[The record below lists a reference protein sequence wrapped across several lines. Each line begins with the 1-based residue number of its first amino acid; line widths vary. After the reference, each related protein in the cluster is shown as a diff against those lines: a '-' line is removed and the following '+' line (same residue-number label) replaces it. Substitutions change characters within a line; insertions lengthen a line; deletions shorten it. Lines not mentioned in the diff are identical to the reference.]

1 LIAGTKVG
9 RYEIRSK
16 IGEGGMGEV
25 YLAHDTELDRPVAIK
40 VLSAEVAADP
50 RRMQRFTQEA
60 RAASALNHPNIL
72 TIYEIV
78 QTDSVRFFVSEFVDG
93 ITLRERMDRTAK
105 LTEVLDITIQIARA
119 LVAAHAAGIV
129 HRDIKPE
136 NVMIRGDGYVK
147 VLDFG
152 LAKLI
157 ERGTPSVDQEAATRA
172 LVNTDPGSV
181 MGTVNY
187 MSPEQ
192 AAGKQLDART
202 DVWSLGI
209 VLFEMLTSTVPF
221 HGNSPSHTIVAILD
235 HQPPPLTSY
244 LTDVPEAL
252 QEIVTDALAKDP
264 EERFQTARQMLAKL
278 QRLKQRVDAG
288 ASLEYS
294 LAPDRTSQS
303 SGEMISRGVHP
314 TLILGQTTARSGE
327 APTVAKLSGLQSA
340 VPIRKRSKTLAI
352 VAGLVLL
359 ALVAIGL
366 GYYRVI
372 RDKFVDPL
380 GPGAAMSIRPL
391 TDTGKARDAVV
402 SADGR
407 LVAYVLEDGDQT
419 SIHLRQVTEASDKEI
434 VPPTPGQFYF
444 GPTFSP
450 DGNYLT
456 YLGGAGGENLHD
468 LFRVPVLGGVARK
481 LNHDVDSPVSFAAGG
496 KQFAFMR
503 VNPTAKTTAIIISSA
518 EGGAERELASLKSPE
533 SIRDVAWSPDGETI
547 AYVFFGTDNDGYY
560 AHVGEARVDN
570 GRQSVI
576 SAARWRQIV
585 GLVWLPD
592 KSGLIIGARDRASA
606 PSTPPQI
613 WLLPYPAGEPRKLT
627 NDLNSYDS
635 VSLAADGKT
644 LVATKVDFGANI
656 WVGPANDSMRAR
668 QVTASSENG
677 IGGCSWTPDGRLVY
691 SSRAS
696 GYLDL
701 WIMNA
706 DGSGARQLTFGTDAN
721 DLPTV
726 SSDGRYIVFETNRS
740 VGWSIWRMNLDGSGP
755 KELVRNI
762 DQSAMPQTSADG
774 QWVFYTSR
782 ESTGKPVVWRVSI
795 DGGTPQQLTQN
806 EGSSALLSPD
816 GRMFARYTRET
827 PEAGVRIEVSSV
839 SGGEPVKQID
849 SPANSYNVNWMPG
862 GQALAVVKDANKV
875 SNLWRLPL
883 DGGKS
888 QQLTDWKTDRIF
900 WFSWSRDGKQLAV
913 SRGHASHDVLLIK
926 DFK

>member
-1 LIAGTKVG
+1 
-9 RYEIRSK
+9 
-16 IGEGGMGEV
+16 MGEV
-25 YLAHDTELDRPVAIK
+25 YLAHDAELDRPVAIK

-78 QTDSVRFFVSEFVDG
+78 QTDESRFFVSEFVDG
-93 ITLRERMDRTAK
+93 ITLRERMDRPAK
-105 LTEVLDITIQIARA
+105 LSEVLEITMQIARA

-136 NVMIRGDGYVK
+136 NVMIRRDGYVK

-157 ERGTPSVDQEAATRA
+157 ERGRASVDQEAATRA

-202 DVWSLGI
+202 DVWSLGV

-221 HGNSPSHTIVAILD
+221 HGSSPSHTIVAILD
-235 HQPPPLTSY
+235 QEPPPLTRY

-288 ASLEYS
+288 GSLEYS
-294 LAPDRTSQS
+294 VAPDQTSQS
-303 SGEMISRGVHP
+303 SGEMISRSVQP

-327 APTVAKLSGLQSA
+327 APAAAKFSRAEFVVPGNRPSRKSVVVVAVL
-340 VPIRKRSKTLAI
+340 
-352 VAGLVLL
+352 GLV
-359 ALVAIGL
+359 ALIGL
-366 GYYRVI
+366 GFGIYLLSSQKNLKPVTTGI
-372 RDKFVDPL
+372 
-380 GPGAAMSIRPL
+380 MTIRPL

-419 SIHLRQVTEASDKEI
+419 SIHLRQVSEPSDKEI

-444 GPTFSP
+444 GPAFSP

-468 LFRVPVLGGVARK
+468 LYRVPVLGGAARK
-481 LNHDVDSPVSFAAGG
+481 LNHDVDSPVTFAADG

-503 VNPTAKTTAIIISSA
+503 VNPNTKTSAIIIST
-518 EGGAERELASLKSPE
+518 ENGAERELTSLKSPE

-585 GLVWLPD
+585 GLAWLPD
-592 KSGLIIGARDRASA
+592 KSGVIIGARDRASA

-613 WLLPYPAGEPRKLT
+613 WLLPYPAGKPRKLT

-635 VSLAADGKT
+635 VSLAADGTT
-644 LVATKVDFGANI
+644 LVATKVDFGSNI
-656 WVGPANDSMRAR
+656 WVGPANDSARAR
-668 QVTASSENG
+668 QITASSENG
-677 IGGCSWTPDGRLVY
+677 ISGCSWTPDGRLVY
-691 SSRAS
+691 TSRAS

-706 DGSGARQLTFGTDAN
+706 DGSGARQLTFGTDTNA
-721 DLPTV
+721 LPSV
-726 SSDGRYIVFETNRS
+726 SPDGRYIVFETNRS

-762 DQSAMPQTSADG
+762 DQNAMPQVSADG

-782 ESTGKPVVWRVSI
+782 EASGKSVVWRVSI
-795 DGGTPQQLTQN
+795 DGGTPQQLTEK
-806 EGSSALLSPD
+806 EGSPGMLSPD
-816 GRMFARYTRET
+816 GRLFVRYTRET
-827 PEAGVRIEVSSV
+827 PESAAKLEVVPVTGGDAVR
-839 SGGEPVKQID
+839 QID
-849 SPANSYNVNWMPG
+849 SPANSYNGNWMPG
-862 GQALAVVKDANKV
+862 GRAFAVIKDTNQV
-875 SNLWRLPL
+875 SNLWSLPL
-883 DGGKS
+883 EGGKL
-888 QQLTDWKTDRIF
+888 QPLTNWKTDRIF

>member
-1 LIAGTKVG
+1 
-9 RYEIRSK
+9 
-16 IGEGGMGEV
+16 MGEV

-105 LTEVLDITIQIARA
+105 LTEVLEITIQIARA

-136 NVMIRGDGYVK
+136 NVMIRRDGYVK

-202 DVWSLGI
+202 DVWSLGV
-209 VLFEMLTSTVPF
+209 VLFEMLTSTLPF

-235 HQPPPLTSY
+235 HEPPPLTRY

-288 ASLEYS
+288 GSLEYS
-294 LAPDRTSQS
+294 VAPDQTSQS
-303 SGEMISRGVHP
+303 SGEMISRAVQP

-327 APTVAKLSGLQSA
+327 APSVAKFSDAESVVPNAKLS
-340 VPIRKRSKTLAI
+340 RKRPAVVAALGLA
-352 VAGLVLL
+352 
-359 ALVAIGL
+359 ALIGL
-366 GYYRVI
+366 GFGIYLLNNQRNSKPVTTGI
-372 RDKFVDPL
+372 
-380 GPGAAMSIRPL
+380 MSIRPL

-434 VPPTPGQFYF
+434 VPQTPGQFYF

-481 LNHDVDSPVSFAAGG
+481 LNHDVDSPVSFAADG

-503 VNPTAKTTAIIISSA
+503 VTPTTKTTAIIISSA
-518 EGGAERELASLKSPE
+518 EGGAERELASLKSPD

-585 GLVWLPD
+585 GLAWLPD

-627 NDLNSYDS
+627 NDLNSYDG

-644 LVATKVDFGANI
+644 LVATKVDFGSNI
-656 WVGPANDSMRAR
+656 WVGPANDSTRAR
-668 QVTASSENG
+668 QITASSENG
-677 IGGCSWTPDGRLVY
+677 ISGCSWTPDNRLVY

-706 DGSGARQLTFGTDAN
+706 DGSEARQLTFGTDTNA
-721 DLPTV
+721 LPSV
-726 SSDGRYIVFETNRS
+726 SLDGRYIVFETNRS

-762 DQSAMPQTSADG
+762 DQNAEPQVSPDG
-774 QWVFYTSR
+774 QWVFYTSP
-782 ESTGKPVVWRVSI
+782 ESTGKQVVWRVSI
-795 DGGTPQQLTQN
+795 DGGTPQQLTQK
-806 EGSSALLSPD
+806 EGSPAQLSPD

-827 PEAGVRIEVSSV
+827 PEGGVRIEVTSV
-839 SGGEPVKQID
+839 SGGEPVKQFD
-849 SPANSYNVNWMPG
+849 SPANSYNLSWMPA
-862 GQALAVVKDANKV
+862 GQAVAVVKDANKV
-875 SNLWRLPL
+875 SNLWSLPL

-900 WFSWSRDGKQLAV
+900 WYSWSGDGKQLAV